1 MAAIR
6 VLIVDDSVVVR
17 RLFST
22 ALDSDPD
29 IEVVGTAV
37 NGKAGVQKVDQL
49 KPDIVI
55 LDVEMPVMT
64 GLEALREIR
73 KTHRDLPILMFS
85 TLTERGAETT
95 LDALAA
101 GATDYITKPVSS
113 SGIEETHTR
122 ITSEL
127 IPKIKDLCSGAPS
140 SPLALARRRHVD
152 PSAARKKTPRVATPA
167 APPDGAVGK
176 TRPAARRRGDPHTLQ
191 RVDIVAIG
199 ISTGGPQALAEVIP
213 HLPADFPVPIVIV
226 QHMPEVFTRLLA
238 ERLDASSEI
247 NVREG
252 TEGALLQPGE
262 VWIAPG
268 GRHMVVK
275 GKPERPR
282 LSLNQDPPENSC
294 RPAVD
299 VLFRSVPEVY
309 GSRVLALVM
318 TGMGRDGADGAE
330 LIRTAG
336 GQVVVQDKDSS
347 VVWGMPGAVIDA
359 GTTDRMLDLKDI
371 AGELIQRT
379 QFGRL
384 GTRTAGEPGAQ
395 STKAVDSNAN

>member
-152 PSAARKKTPRVATPA
+152 PPVARKKAPRAATPA

-176 TRPAARRRGDPHTLQ
+176 TRPAPRRRSDPQTLQ

-268 GRHMVVK
+268 GRHMVIK